1 MAEIDKSL
9 TEVTKSVEIDGPE
22 EQVEL
27 QEEITETL
35 PNAGQTEITP
45 TEDGGVEINFEP
57 GAFNQAQ
64 SENHFDNLAELLP
77 DDILGPLGSELNQN
91 YMDYKESRK
100 EWERTYITGLDLLGF
115 KYEDRTE
122 PFSGAAGATHPV
134 LAEAVTQFQAQAY
147 KELLPADGPV
157 RTQIIGAP
165 TPEKEMQS
173 TRVKDFMNYQ
183 LMDQMKEYEPEFD
196 QLLFYL
202 PLAGSAFKKVY
213 YDQLLGRA
221 VSKFVPAEDLIV
233 PYSATSLEDATAVV
247 HLVKTKEND
256 LTKQMVSGFY
266 RNVEIGQ
273 PGETE
278 SDLERKERELEGITK
293 TKDEDIYNILEFH
306 VDLDLEG
313 FEDRGPDGAETGIK
327 LPYIVTIEE
336 GSREILSIRRNYEIA
351 DPKKQKIPYIVT
363 VDEGTRNILSI
374 RRNYEIGDPDK
385 NKIPYFTHFKF
396 LPGLG
401 FYGFGLIHMIGGLSR
416 TATAA
421 LRQLLDAGTLS
432 NLPAGFKMRGIRIR
446 DDAQSIQPGEFRDVD
461 APGGNLRDSFMMLPF
476 KEPSQTLLS
485 LMGIVVQ
492 AGQRFASIADMQ
504 VGDGNQQA
512 AVGTTVALLER
523 GSRTMS
529 AIHKRIYSALK
540 QEFKL
545 MARVFKLYLPQEYPY
560 DVVGGQRMIKQTD
573 FDDRV
578 DILPVADP
586 NIFSQTQRISMAQT
600 ELQLATSNPQMHNMY
615 NAYRNMYEA
624 LGVKNIDSILVKPM
638 APMPKDPALEH
649 IDALAGKPFQAFPGQ
664 DHRAHITS
672 HLNFMATNIARNN
685 PMVMASLEK
694 NIFEHISLM
703 AQEQIELEFM
713 QELPQ
718 LQQMQMMAQQNPQ
731 MQQQVIDMQQKIE
744 ARKAQLIAEMMEE
757 FMNEEKKITSQFD
770 NDPIA
775 KLRSRELDLRAQENA
790 RKEREGKERMDLDKM
805 RAMMN
810 QANVDEKLDQNE
822 ELAKLRANTSIEKTI
837 LGKTLPNADQ
847 MIPSVKIM
855 RSGNE

>member
-27 QEEITETL
+27 QEDIVESL
-35 PNAGQTEITP
+35 PNAGETEITP

-247 HLVKTKEND
+247 HLIKTKEND

-313 FEDRGPDGAETGIK
+313 FEDRDQQGQPTGVK

-336 GSREILSIRRNYEIA
+336 ASREILSIRRNYEI
-351 DPKKQKIPYIVT
+351 
-363 VDEGTRNILSI
+363 
-374 RRNYEIGDPDK
+374 GDPLRK
-385 NKIPYFTHFKF
+385 KISYFVHFKF

-421 LRQLLDAGTLS
+421 LRSLLDAGTLS

-446 DDAQSIQPGEFRDVD
+446 DDAQSITPGEFRDVD
-461 APGGNLRDSFMMLPF
+461 APGGNIKDAFMALPF
-476 KEPSQTLLS
+476 KEPSQTLLQ
-485 LMGIVVQ
+485 LMGVVVS
-492 AGQRFASIADMQ
+492 AGQRFASTADLQ

-529 AIHKRIYSALK
+529 AIHKRIYVSLK
-540 QEFKL
+540 NEFKML
-545 MARVFKLYLPQEYPY
+545 ARVFKLYLPEQYPY
-560 DVVGGQRMIKQTD
+560 DVVGGQRMIKKQD
-573 FDDRV
+573 FDDKV
-578 DILPVADP
+578 DILPIADP
-586 NIFSQTQRISMAQT
+586 NIFSQTQRISIAQA
-600 ELQLATSNPQMHNMY
+600 ELQLAQSNPAMHNMY
-615 NAYRNMYEA
+615 NAYRAMYEA
-624 LGVKNIDSILVKPM
+624 LGVKNIDMILKPV
-638 APMPKDPALEH
+638 ARPVPMDPSVEA
-649 IDALAGKPFQAFPGQ
+649 IQALAGKPFQAFKGQ
-664 DHRAHITS
+664 DHRAHITA
-672 HLNFMATNIARNN
+672 HLNFMTSSMARNN
-685 PMVMASLEK
+685 PMVTASMQK

-703 AQEQIELEFM
+703 ALEQVEVEFKDQILQM
-713 QELPQ
+713 QQMQQQMQANPALAQDPQ
-718 LQQMQMMAQQNPQ
+718 LQQQMMALN
-731 MQQQVIDMQQKIE
+731 MQIE
-744 ARKAQLIAEMMEE
+744 SRKAVLIAEMFEDYAKEE
-757 FMNEEKKITSQFD
+757 QELMGEYG

-775 KLRSRELDLRAQENA
+775 KLKARELDIRAKDDFVKAEQAQEKINLD
-790 RKEREGKERMDLDKM
+790 RMK
-805 RAMMN
+805 AMMN
-810 QANVDEKLDQNE
+810 QQNKDEKLEQNE
-822 ELAKLRANTSIEKTI
+822 ELAELRAATSLAKQEMA
-837 LGKTLPNADQ
+837 NR
-847 MIPSVKIM
+847 SKIHDFG
-855 RSGNE
+855 RNFRKK